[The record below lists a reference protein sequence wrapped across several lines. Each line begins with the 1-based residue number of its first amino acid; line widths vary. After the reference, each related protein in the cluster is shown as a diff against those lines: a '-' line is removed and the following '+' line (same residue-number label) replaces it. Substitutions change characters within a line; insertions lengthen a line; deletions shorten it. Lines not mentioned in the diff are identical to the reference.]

1 MSHRKFYSSTS
12 FPLQLFV
19 ISLKWYSC
27 SLYQSLAKVQKAP
40 CRSPYVYI
48 ISTTFA
54 TCGCPSLF
62 FRVTQSILYKH
73 KQYGWF
79 WHMGLQT
86 VPLIGSWM
94 ASRRPQI
101 PPPPPPNRKVDDSS
115 GLNNSRRQT
124 PPIPVTANQ
133 SADTSALCYPPHSS
147 TLIPTSPSKSQRLG
161 SSIDALASFVLPSVL
176 PTVLSPQTQCVVD
189 VISCVKKESPM
200 GDEDRVL
207 KCVLV
212 GEEAVGKTALIESYS
227 TNGFRDQYRPTA
239 FDNFSG

>member
-1 MSHRKFYSSTS
+1 MILLFALPILGKGSKS
-12 FPLQLFV
+12 PLPL
-19 ISLKWYSC
+19 SLC
-27 SLYQSLAKVQKAP
+27 LYHLH
-40 CRSPYVYI
+40 YVCYLW
-48 ISTTFA
+48 
-54 TCGCPSLF
+54 PSLSF
-62 FRVTQSILYKH
+62 FSGWLNPFYININNMGDFGTWGF
-73 KQYGWF
+73 KQF
-79 WHMGLQT
+79 
-86 VPLIGSWM
+86 PLIGSWM